1 MAQILVVAVRADQS
15 PAMTLLKDSGHD
27 VVFAPGFELAIR
39 KLDQIAPDLLI
50 TDVRLGGFNGLHL
63 VIRSQA
69 TRPKMRA
76 ILLDRVHDH
85 VMAADAERYGA
96 SYIGGDVS
104 AATLAQHVSSLLN
117 ELGPQRRWPRKQP
130 IKGLVFHVARRSA
143 RVIDISYGGLR
154 LELPPSESIPAKFR
168 IAIPGFQGVFRAKPG
183 WSHYTTVG
191 SISCG
196 AELSEANPQTV
207 AQWRQLV
214 DSIHSGA
221 GGPLKP

>member
-15 PAMTLLKDSGHD
+15 AAMTLLKGSGHD
-27 VVFAPGFELAIR
+27 LVFAPGFEPAIQ

-63 VIRSQA
+63 VIRSQT
-69 TRPKMRA
+69 TRPKMRS
-76 ILLDRVHDH
+76 LLVDRVHDP
-85 VMAADAERYGA
+85 VIAADAERHGA
-96 SYIGGDVS
+96 AYIGGPIT
-104 AATLAQHVSSLLN
+104 AATLSEQVSRLLN
-117 ELGPQRRWPRKQP
+117 ETGPQRRWPRKQP

-143 RVIDISYGGLR
+143 RVIDISYGGIR
-154 LELPPSESIPAKFR
+154 LELPPAESIPAKFR
-168 IAIPGFQGVFRAKPG
+168 MAIPGFEGVFRAKPV
-183 WSHYTTVG
+183 WSHYTPLG

-214 DSIHSGA
+214 DAINAGA
-221 GGPLKP
+221 